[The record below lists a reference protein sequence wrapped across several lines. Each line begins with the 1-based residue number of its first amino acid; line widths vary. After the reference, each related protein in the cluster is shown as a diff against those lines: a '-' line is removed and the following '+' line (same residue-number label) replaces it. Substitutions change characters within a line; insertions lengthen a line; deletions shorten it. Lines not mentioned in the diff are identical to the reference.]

1 MASFDDLVVALFVS
15 GTRAVTLPVR
25 MWAGIQFELNPTVA
39 AVSTMLI
46 AVSVLACGAV
56 ELLRRRR

>member
-1 MASFDDLVVALFVS
+1 
-15 GTRAVTLPVR
+15 
-25 MWAGIQFELNPTVA
+25 MWSGIQFELNPTVA

-46 AVSVLACGAV
+46 LVSVLAFGAV